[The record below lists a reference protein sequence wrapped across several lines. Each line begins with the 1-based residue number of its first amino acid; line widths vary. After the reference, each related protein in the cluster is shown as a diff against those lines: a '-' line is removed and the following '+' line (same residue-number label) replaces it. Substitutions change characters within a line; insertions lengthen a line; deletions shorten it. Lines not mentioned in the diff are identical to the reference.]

1 LSYTDPSGYFSL
13 KKFVKKYWRVAV
25 AAVAS
30 YFTFG
35 AASGVAWGLM
45 SSTAAGVATSSAY
58 IASAVIGGA
67 AAGFVGGAILS
78 GTLKGAV
85 RGAFSGAITGGIAGY
100 YGNTYSLSRIASES
114 IGGGISARIIGGKF
128 EDGLKFAL
136 VVSGLNYAN
145 FRMRNAERRLS
156 EQHPQGRNTNG
167 ESAGFYGDGTKLAG
181 AREQFNSVGERLPCV
196 SPAGG
201 CQGAPIP
208 NSTDQGSNFFG
219 TDYSPGGVKDYVNE
233 SFAGPH
239 DWFRNHVSRSY
250 IRTPNGAYDIVGN
263 MKNFSGI
270 RLQIDRI
277 ANAALIPVSAPFAV
291 AGILTTQVPLYT
303 STLQHLY
310 SE

>member
-1 LSYTDPSGYFSL
+1 
-13 KKFVKKYWRVAV
+13 
-25 AAVAS
+25 
-30 YFTFG
+30 
-35 AASGVAWGLM
+35 
-45 SSTAAGVATSSAY
+45 
-58 IASAVIGGA
+58 
-67 AAGFVGGAILS
+67 VGGAILS

-114 IGGGISARIIGGKF
+114 IGGGVSTRVIGGKF

-156 EQHPQGRNTNG
+156 EQHPDGLNTNG
-167 ESAGFYGDGTKLAG
+167 DSAGFYGDGIKMGG
-181 AREQFNSVGERLPCV
+181 AREQLNSVGDRLPCI

-201 CQGAPIP
+201 CQGAPINP
-208 NSTDQGSNFFG
+208 ADQSSNFFG
-219 TDYSPGGVKDYVNE
+219 TDYSSGGVRDYVTE

-239 DWFRNHVSRSY
+239 DWFRNNVSRSY
-250 IRTPNGAYDIVGN
+250 IRTPSGNFDIVGN
-263 MKNFSGI
+263 MKNFSGS

-277 ANAALIPVSAPFAV
+277 ANAALIPMAAPFAI

-303 STLQHLY
+303 TTMQHLFN
-310 SE
+310 E